1 MLIAIENYTH
11 TRKKGSDEKNV
22 KTNNWLWHSLTG
34 TGKSTW
40 IKSHTTLDDYVVSRD
55 VIRFQLL
62 DEAGLTDPKDYF
74 AREDEVWALYVAQIE
89 NGLRRGY
96 TVWADATHLSRK
108 GRLKLLYALSV
119 KPDEVEVIDFW
130 CPLEVALERNNQR
143 QGTRA
148 FVPKGQIRRMFEQR
162 EATEFGECEKYDY
175 NKIYVV
181 DTNSGAIEIREEIF
195 K

>member
-1 MLIAIENYTH
+1 MSKLIIGT
-11 TRKKGSDEKNV
+11 GIP
-22 KTNNWLWHSLTG
+22 G

-40 IKSHTTLDDYVVSRD
+40 IKAHMDDGDMLVSRD
-55 VIRFQLL
+55 AIRFGLL
-62 DEAGLTDPKDYF
+62 GEDFDPADYF
-74 AREDEVWALYVAQIE
+74 SREDEVWALYVAQIE

-130 CPLEVALERNNQR
+130 CPLEVALERNDKR

-181 DTNSGAIEIREEIF
+181 DTNSGEIEIREEIF